1 MNIHHHF
8 MIFLNSLK
16 SFKFSSIHNNCIQ
29 FNCCVQDD
37 IKKSDI
43 LMCSISYR
51 LSVLKRQL
59 ITSKFSK
66 DLYPL
71 IEKWSFPFASALVN

>member
-1 MNIHHHF
+1 
-8 MIFLNSLK
+8 
-16 SFKFSSIHNNCIQ
+16 
-29 FNCCVQDD
+29 
-37 IKKSDI
+37 
-43 LMCSISYR
+43 MCSISYR

-71 IEKWSFPFASALVN
+71 IEKWSFLFASALVNWIFAKGKKIPTMYQRRMGAIVSVANF